1 MSEKRTAI
9 LILGMHRSGTSALT
23 RVLNLCGVDLGSRLM
38 PPAEGNN
45 ELGFWEHVE
54 AVNIHERALTQ
65 LGRNWSDAR
74 RMPSDWL
81 ESPAAAAAAESIAAL
96 VRDEFA
102 HSPLWAVKDPRACRF
117 VPLWKKALDAVGIEV
132 KLLFVLRHP
141 GEVSASLARR
151 DGMSEAESELLL
163 LNHFFE
169 AAQASA
175 GRVRCAV
182 TYQSLLDDWRGCMQ
196 RIARELDIE
205 LPALQSGAAQI
216 EQFLDRGARNHHH
229 ADDDAALGK
238 SLNGRAYLLARDSSD
253 AAEFW
258 SGVGELSEIWDL
270 YQHDLL
276 PYVDELLDMLAI
288 RDVLE
293 RQARAPAIAEWQDQ
307 DRTLQ
312 PLTRLQFRMIS
323 GLQEGMGKLGQASAD
338 LGAMVRIGNE
348 SALGESSRIAG
359 TVAAMQAGLAE
370 LHQQVLDQA
379 GGSAELR
386 AAAHAQ
392 QQLLGEVL
400 VQADTLRRHMDDI
413 ALRSHAQW
421 GEFAR
426 RSDERLV
433 QLGQQADDSALASER
448 IAVQLAGL
456 EQRLAAAAERDKM
469 RWSQRLRRLLSGK

>member
-65 LGRNWSDAR
+65 LGRHWSDAR
-74 RMPSDWL
+74 RMPAGWL
-81 ESPAAAAAAESIAAL
+81 ESPAALAAADSIAAL

-102 HSPLWAVKDPRACRF
+102 DSPLWAVKDPRACRF
-117 VPLWKKALDAVGIEV
+117 VPLWKKALEAIGVEV

-169 AAQASA
+169 AAHASTGQA
-175 GRVRCAV
+175 RCAV

-196 RIARELDIE
+196 RIACELDIE
-205 LPALQSGAAQI
+205 LPALQSGAALI

-253 AAEFW
+253 AAQFW
-258 SGVGELSEIWDL
+258 SGVAVLSEIWDL
-270 YQHDLL
+270 YQRDLL
-276 PYVDELLDMLAI
+276 PYIDELLDMLAI
-288 RDVLE
+288 RDVVE
-293 RQARAPAIAEWQDQ
+293 RPARAPDIAEWPDQ
-307 DRTLQ
+307 GRTLQ

-359 TVAAMQAGLAE
+359 TVAVLQADLAE
-370 LHQQVLDQA
+370 LRRQVQEQT

-386 AAAHAQ
+386 AAVHAQ
-392 QQLLGEVL
+392 QHLLGEVL
-400 VQADTLRRHMDDI
+400 VQADALRRHMDEI
-413 ALRSHAQW
+413 ALHSHGKW
-421 GEFAR
+421 DEFVL

-433 QLGQQADDSALASER
+433 KLGQQAHDSALASER
-448 IAVQLAGL
+448 IAAQLAGL
-456 EQRLAAAAERDKM
+456 EQRLAAAAERDEA
-469 RWSQRLRRLLSGK
+469 RWSRRLRRLLSGR